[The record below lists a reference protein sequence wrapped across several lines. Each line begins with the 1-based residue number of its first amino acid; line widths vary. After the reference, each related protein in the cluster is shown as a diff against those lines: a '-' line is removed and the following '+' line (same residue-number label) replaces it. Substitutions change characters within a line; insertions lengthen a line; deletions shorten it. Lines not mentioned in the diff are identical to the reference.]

1 MSPHKQIMAIG
12 YGEENIHVPQQ
23 GGDDQ
28 EAEEGGDDQGDYS

>member
-1 MSPHKQIMAIG
+1 MAIG
-12 YGEENIHVPQQ
+12 YGEENIPEEGDDDQEAEE